1 MSVFSPQTVRPFL
14 QCQGLCVS
22 PAASVSWVPAFG
34 GCVEAVEKLL
44 GVGRQPQVD
53 TVPEHP
59 QVSQKTAA
67 VSIELFPHPHRHQL
81 LTDCSDCRPISI
93 IREKEVVA
101 VIS

>member
-1 MSVFSPQTVRPFL
+1 MWDTW
-14 QCQGLCVS
+14 
-22 PAASVSWVPAFG
+22 A
-34 GCVEAVEKLL
+34 
-44 GVGRQPQVD
+44 QVD
-53 TVPEHP
+53 T

-67 VSIELFPHPHRHQL
+67 MSELFTHPHRHQL